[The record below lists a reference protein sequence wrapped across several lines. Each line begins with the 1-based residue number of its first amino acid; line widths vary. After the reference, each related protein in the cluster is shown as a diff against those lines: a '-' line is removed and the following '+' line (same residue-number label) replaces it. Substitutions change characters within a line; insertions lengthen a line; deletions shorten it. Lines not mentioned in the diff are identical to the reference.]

1 MLTSLVSLQQGNV
14 KKPRKLMK
22 IVNFDG
28 ENLQSDFQGSCDLCY
43 DNIKS
48 HKKQD
53 VTFSLEYIFLEK
65 PQLDSPAF
73 SG

>member
-1 MLTSLVSLQQGNV
+1 MI
-14 KKPRKLMK
+14 K

-28 ENLQSDFQGSCDLCY
+28 ENFQSDFQESCDLCY

-53 VTFSLEYIFLEK
+53 VTFPLEYIFLEK
-65 PQLDSPAF
+65 PQIDSSAF
-73 SG
+73 LG

>member
-1 MLTSLVSLQQGNV
+1 
-14 KKPRKLMK
+14 MK

-53 VTFSLEYIFLEK
+53 VTFSLEYIFLEN